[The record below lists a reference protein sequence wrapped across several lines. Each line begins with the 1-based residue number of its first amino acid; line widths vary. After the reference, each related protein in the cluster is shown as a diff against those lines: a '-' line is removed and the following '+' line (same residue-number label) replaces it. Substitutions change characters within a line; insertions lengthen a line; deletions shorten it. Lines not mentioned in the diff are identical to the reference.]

1 VKEKTLRVL
10 GRSLLLLVLS
20 ASVIIAGDKE
30 KPRKCILVFGAHADD
45 VEALAGG
52 TFAKYIAAGY
62 EGIYV
67 CVNNNTAGCVLQN
80 TQNPRYGRGTT
91 FTISNSPQMYPVDA
105 LETIQV
111 RQEEAR
117 NAAALYGATPVFLD
131 FREIFIWQGRKECYI
146 GSEEFHQYQPPGRQ
160 LISVAST
167 LSKDVALVTDLLKK
181 YQPEIV
187 IIHALGGDKDEHG
200 NSAYLMYLAFTK
212 AIAQD
217 IPVGKLWM
225 AVNGWLQ
232 DSLAQSNRRGTPD
245 VRIDIKDFLKIKY
258 EAYCKHVSQKSIFYK
273 DYVERGQ
280 LKPEGMFEEYI
291 TVLDN
296 MK

>member
-1 VKEKTLRVL
+1 MFSVL
-10 GRSLLLLVLS
+10 FLHLSVSVVL
-20 ASVIIAGDKE
+20 AGDKA

-52 TFAKYIAAGY
+52 TLAKYIASGY

-67 CVNNNTAGCVLQN
+67 VVNNNTAGCTIQG
-80 TQNPRYGRGTT
+80 TQNPRYGRGTR
-91 FTISNSPQMYPVDA
+91 FTVSNAPHLYPVDA
-105 LETIQV
+105 LETIQI

-131 FREIFIWQGRKECYI
+131 YREIFVWQGRKECYI
-146 GSEEFHQYQPPGRQ
+146 GSDEFYQYQPPGGPQ
-160 LISVAST
+160 ISVAST
-167 LSKDVALVTDLLKK
+167 MSKEVGRVVDLLKK
-181 YQPEIV
+181 YQPEIT

-212 AIAQD
+212 AIAAG

-225 AVNGWLQ
+225 DLGGWLL
-232 DSLAQSNRRGTPD
+232 DPVAKNSGRGKPD
-245 VRIDIKDFLKIKY
+245 VRIDIKDYLKIKY
-258 EAYCKHVSQKSIFYK
+258 EAYCKHVSQKHIFYK

-280 LKPEGMFEEYI
+280 VTPEGMVEEYI

-296 MK
+296 TK